1 MKLRNQIIAFGLVGS
16 AAAALTGGI
25 GLFTSSQLNV
35 SLAKAIQ
42 AGAALQASSEADMM
56 HDAIRGDAQ
65 LALLGALQHNPARIA
80 EAGKGLEDHAQT
92 YAEALS
98 KIESLGEV
106 LSPESRDALQA
117 VRPVV
122 KRYVEVAGRVIKASS
137 SDAAAAQKDAAE
149 LQTVFEELEDRMAAM
164 SGTIEKHGVELSDE
178 AKAGLDQAKLAIA
191 VALVL
196 AVLTILG
203 LALWLAQRMSRPMAQ
218 AVAVADRLAEGDLT
232 SIIQPSGNDETVQLF
247 QSLGR
252 VQVSFTSIVRKVLAN
267 AEQVASASGEIA
279 HGNQDLSSRTELQA
293 SSLQQTA
300 ATMDELGA
308 TVRNNA
314 DSAHQADQLVQGASG
329 VALKG
334 GETMSQVVDTMKGI
348 TESSRKIADIIGVID
363 GIAFQTNILAL
374 NAAVEAA
381 RAGEQG
387 RGFAVVAGEVRNLA
401 QRSAQAAKEIKGL
414 IGDSVQRVEHGSM
427 LVGDAG
433 RTMQEIV
440 TAIQR
445 VTGIVAEISAAS
457 SEQSSG
463 VTQVGQT
470 VAQMDQATQQNAAL
484 VEQSAA
490 AAESLREQAGE
501 LVRSV
506 AIFKLATR

>member
-1 MKLRNQIIAFGLVGS
+1 V
-16 AAAALTGGI
+16 
-25 GLFTSSQLNV
+25 
-35 SLAKAIQ
+35 
-42 AGAALQASSEADMM
+42 QAS
-56 HDAIRGDAQ
+56 
-65 LALLGALQHNPARIA
+65 
-80 EAGKGLEDHAQT
+80 
-92 YAEALS
+92 
-98 KIESLGEV
+98 
-106 LSPESRDALQA
+106 
-117 VRPVV
+117 
-122 KRYVEVAGRVIKASS
+122 
-137 SDAAAAQKDAAE
+137 
-149 LQTVFEELEDRMAAM
+149 
-164 SGTIEKHGVELSDE
+164 
-178 AKAGLDQAKLAIA
+178 
-191 VALVL
+191 
-196 AVLTILG
+196 
-203 LALWLAQRMSRPMAQ
+203 
-218 AVAVADRLAEGDLT
+218 
-232 SIIQPSGNDETVQLF
+232 
-247 QSLGR
+247 
-252 VQVSFTSIVRKVLAN
+252 FTGIVRKVLVN

-314 DSAHQADQLVQGASG
+314 ESARQADQLVQGASG

-334 GETMSQVVDTMKGI
+334 GETMTQVVETMKGI
-348 TESSRKIADIIGVID
+348 SESSRKIADIIGVID

-414 IGDSVQRVEHGSM
+414 IGDSVQRVEQGSL

-440 TAIQR
+440 GAIQR

-463 VTQVGQT
+463 VTQVGQA
-470 VAQMDQATQQNAAL
+470 VAQMDQTTQQNAAL
-484 VEQSAA
+484 VEESAA
-490 AAESLREQAGE
+490 AAESLRQQAGE
-501 LVRSV
+501 LLRSV
-506 AIFKLATR
+506 AIFKLAAQETTLSGLAPVSSSAPSAGAAKPADRPSKHVVKPVAAKAPQRAGTPVPPATTPATDKLPAESDDWTSF

>member
-25 GLFTSSQLNV
+25 GIFTASQLNV
-35 SLAKAIQ
+35 SLAKSIQ

-56 HDAIRGDAQ
+56 HDAIRSDAQ

-117 VRPVV
+117 VQPVV
-122 KRYVEVAGRVIKASS
+122 KRYVEVAGRVIKAAA
-137 SDAAAAQKDAAE
+137 SDAVAAQKDAAE
-149 LQTVFEELEDRMAAM
+149 LQTVFAELEDRMAAM

-196 AVLTILG
+196 AVLAILG

-232 SIIQPSGNDETVQLF
+232 TPIQPSGNDETVQLF

-252 VQVSFTSIVRKVLAN
+252 VQASFTGIVRKVLAN

-279 HGNQDLSSRTELQA
+279 HGNLDLSSRTELQA

-334 GETMSQVVDTMKGI
+334 GETMSEVVDTMKGI

-457 SEQSSG
+457 SQQSSG
-463 VTQVGQT
+463 VTQVGQA

-506 AIFKLATR
+506 AIFKLGST